1 MIKSI
6 SIFLIFAA
14 ILLLMASPGPSSG
27 RSDETQ
33 ILAVVQKME
42 SAFKTVV
49 NYSCEVEVVYY
60 QNGIEDKYYQFK
72 FYFKRDKKIRV
83 DFSQPYP
90 GLSIF
95 YNEGD
100 KEATVKPFRFLPAVK
115 FRFSIDNPMIKT
127 LAGQKIDQT
136 DMGYFID
143 FLSRNLKMVKQKEE
157 EEFHEDEEQIKF
169 LFLAMDYI
177 KEKSLEKYRIFVSKK
192 NWLPIRIER
201 YNLEGQLIEVSILQ
215 NYTINTHLEDK
226 YFLP

>member
-1 MIKSI
+1 
-6 SIFLIFAA
+6 
-14 ILLLMASPGPSSG
+14 
-27 RSDETQ
+27 
-33 ILAVVQKME
+33 
-42 SAFKTVV
+42 
-49 NYSCEVEVVYY
+49 
-60 QNGIEDKYYQFK
+60 
-72 FYFKRDKKIRV
+72 
-83 DFSQPYP
+83 
-90 GLSIF
+90 
-95 YNEGD
+95 
-100 KEATVKPFRFLPAVK
+100 
-115 FRFSIDNPMIKT
+115 MIKT